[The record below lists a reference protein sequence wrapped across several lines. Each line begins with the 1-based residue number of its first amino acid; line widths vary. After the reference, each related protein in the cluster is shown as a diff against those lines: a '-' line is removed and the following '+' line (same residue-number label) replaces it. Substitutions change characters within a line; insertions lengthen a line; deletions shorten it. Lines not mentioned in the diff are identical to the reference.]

1 MRAIPKLV
9 MGLAAALSAAIAVAA
24 TASNAQ
30 APVGDELTATIT
42 ALDSRI
48 FSAYNH
54 CDLVAFA
61 RYIAPDVEFYH
72 DKGGL
77 TRGRDKLVDSIKN
90 NICGKLRRELIPG
103 TLEVYPMKGFGAV
116 EIGSHRFCELSTG
129 NCDAV
134 ARFIHLWQYRDGQW
148 TITRVISYDHQAAA
162 K

>member
-1 MRAIPKLV
+1 MAF
-9 MGLAAALSAAIAVAA
+9 AAAFSVSMASAAS
-24 TASNAQ
+24 ASNAQ

-42 ALDSRI
+42 ALDGRI

-54 CDLVAFA
+54 CDLAGFA
-61 RYIAPDVEFYH
+61 RYIAPDIEFYH

-77 TRGRDKLVDSIKN
+77 TKGCDKLVDSIKN
-90 NICGKLRRELIPG
+90 NICGKLRRELMPG

-116 EIGSHRFCELSTG
+116 EIGSHRFCDLGTG

-134 ARFIHLWQYRDGQW
+134 ARFIHLWQYRDGDW
-148 TITRVISYDHQAAA
+148 SITRVISYDHQAGV